1 MSDLSLMEIA
11 YYETNMVY
19 IKDILN
25 LAINEWKRQEIDW
38 PTDRSEDI
46 QYVQKML
53 QLVEERKWKEA
64 KDMAFSMDSEP
75 REMLP
80 GHFWEYD

>member
-11 YYETNMVY
+11 YYETHIDA
-19 IKDILN
+19 IKKDLN
-25 LAINEWKRQEIDW
+25 LAIKEWKRQEVDW

-46 QYVQKML
+46 QYAEKML

-75 REMLP
+75 RELLP
-80 GHFWEYD
+80 GHFWYYD